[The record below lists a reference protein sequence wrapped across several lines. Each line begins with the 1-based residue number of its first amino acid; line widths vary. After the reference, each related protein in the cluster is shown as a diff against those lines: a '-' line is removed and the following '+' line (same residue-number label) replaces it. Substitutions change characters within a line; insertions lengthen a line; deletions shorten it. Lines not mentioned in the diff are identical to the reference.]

1 MDLSNYRYNRLGG
14 IDADKELSS
23 GEVVPYTLSEKEVAE
38 LGNDIV
44 ISEYKENPL
53 ASVNRFKASRQKMLD
68 NAVVTISTGKSFD
81 ADELSINRMVNAI
94 LAAIDEPDTFI
105 IKWSTADT
113 GTGELVDC
121 TLLELKEAH
130 KLAMQNM
137 ASIWSIE
144 G

>member
-1 MDLSNYRYNRLGG
+1 MSFSNYRYNRIGG
-14 IDADKELSS
+14 IDADKTLDG
-23 GEVVPYTLSEKEVAE
+23 GEVVPYTLSDDEIKDIPENSEIADYVAPNTAIE
-38 LGNDIV
+38 D
-44 ISEYKENPL
+44 
-53 ASVNRFKASRQKMLD
+53 FKRERQSMLD
-68 NAVVTISTGKSFD
+68 SAVVTISTGKSFD

-105 IKWSTADT
+105 VKWSTADT